1 MTKEEQSDTVPT
13 SGGVRLEKLAELGWQ
28 EDQTTGR
35 EKVEKVESNALS
47 CSKVVK
53 KSWGW

>member
-13 SGGVRLEKLAELGWQ
+13 SEKVRLEKLAEICWW

-35 EKVEKVESNALS
+35 EKVEKVESIAPCPVAKL
-47 CSKVVK
+47 
-53 KSWGW
+53 